1 MKSATHP
8 PAGLLE
14 IKRNS
19 PLLLFRDYQSDSQGN
34 PLFVC
39 KQLYNTQ
46 NMIFYL

>member
-1 MKSATHP
+1 MISFSMKTWRGP
-8 PAGLLE
+8 C
-14 IKRNS
+14 NS

>member
-1 MKSATHP
+1 MRPDCWKSSVTP
-8 PAGLLE
+8 
-14 IKRNS
+14 